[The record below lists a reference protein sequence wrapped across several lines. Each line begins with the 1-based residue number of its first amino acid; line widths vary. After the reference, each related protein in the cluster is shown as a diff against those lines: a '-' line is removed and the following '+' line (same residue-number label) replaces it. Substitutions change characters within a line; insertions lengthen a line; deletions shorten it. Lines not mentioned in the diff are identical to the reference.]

1 MPCQADLRRLK
12 MKNCAFQY
20 ATADGNIVKD
30 TDLIS
35 RADAEQLWQEH
46 IDLFK
51 SDVEAGKTPEMA
63 IWIDMVS
70 DTNYHKAAIHWHGDD
85 FFIKGGQM
93 FSLVAVA

>member
-1 MPCQADLRRLK
+1 MRLK
-12 MKNCAFQY
+12 MKDCAFQY
-20 ATADGNIVKD
+20 ATADGIIVKD

-63 IWIDMVS
+63 IWIDMRS
-70 DTNYHKAAIHWHGDD
+70 NTDYHTTAIHWHGDD
-85 FFIKGGQM
+85 FIIKDGQL
-93 FSLVAVA
+93 FSVVAVA